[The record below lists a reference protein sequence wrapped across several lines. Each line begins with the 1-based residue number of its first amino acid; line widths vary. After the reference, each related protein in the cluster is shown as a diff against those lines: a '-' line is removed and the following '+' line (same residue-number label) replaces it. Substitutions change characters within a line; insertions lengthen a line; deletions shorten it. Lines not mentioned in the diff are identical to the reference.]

1 MSTALLFPGQG
12 SHHYG
17 MGEQRFDQFPELVAE
32 ADEILGQSFRE
43 ICLDESHAEK
53 LGQTQFS
60 QPALYLVSCLET
72 KSKLAEG
79 CNPSF
84 AAGHSVGEY
93 AALHAAGSL
102 SFADG
107 LRIVAKRGE
116 IMSKVSGGGMAA
128 VIGMDPS
135 KILEVIDDKGFAQVD
150 MANFNSPQQT
160 VISGPESDIESLEE
174 PIKQAG
180 AKLYVK
186 LKVSGAFHSR
196 MMKTPAEEFS
206 KFLEGIKFEKP
217 NIEVISNVEAK
228 PYEDADGIL
237 ELLVSQIH
245 SPVKWS
251 ETIKYLR
258 ESGVSEFLECGPGKV
273 LTKLLRQIP

>member
-1 MSTALLFPGQG
+1 
-12 SHHYG
+12 
-17 MGEQRFDQFPELVAE
+17 MGEQRFDEFPELVAE
-32 ADEILGQSFRE
+32 ADEILWQSFRE

-53 LGQTQFS
+53 LGQTQFT

-79 CNPSF
+79 FNPSF

-160 VISGPESDIESLEE
+160 VISGPESDIESLED
-174 PIKQAG
+174 PSS
-180 AKLYVK
+180 KLVP
-186 LKVSGAFHSR
+186 SCMWNSR
-196 MMKTPAEEFS
+196 
-206 KFLEGIKFEKP
+206 
-217 NIEVISNVEAK
+217 
-228 PYEDADGIL
+228 
-237 ELLVSQIH
+237 
-245 SPVKWS
+245 
-251 ETIKYLR
+251 
-258 ESGVSEFLECGPGKV
+258 
-273 LTKLLRQIP
+273 